1 MAATGPTLLDAR
13 TMDPGDFALALAL
26 REEFC
31 KLNVSVREYAANHN
45 LHYSTVSCY
54 LSCKKGLPPWTFIRT
69 LAQDVAK
76 AHGLQQPSRAMI
88 YYLWTLHRNAE
99 KGREKDPFEKLHAE
113 LAKAKKEAQVHA
125 RQERRINDQLLAAM
139 ANIAELK
146 SQVSALESGRVSPLP
161 HPSTE
166 LALRDVE
173 TQLRDERASAERI
186 IADLQAQLDRERE
199 LREKAERDCQHFENL
214 IREMLS
220 AARTAGAEGGDLP
233 EDRDE
238 PTTQAA
244 AGAPAEGEASS
255 GAQHSMPPYPAE
267 LTEWLRSRL
276 DAKDIELAAKAAKI
290 AELQA
295 TVDMTLD
302 NYRLANQKYL
312 EERDKALYWE
322 RRCLELQA
330 GEDGPQAALGDGQD
344 RVARTPWNRRP
355 APQPWTGAEAPN
367 LRERFDSST
376 PGRAAGPP

>member
-1 MAATGPTLLDAR
+1 
-13 TMDPGDFALALAL
+13 
-26 REEFC
+26 
-31 KLNVSVREYAANHN
+31 
-45 LHYSTVSCY
+45 
-54 LSCKKGLPPWTFIRT
+54 
-69 LAQDVAK
+69 
-76 AHGLQQPSRAMI
+76 
-88 YYLWTLHRNAE
+88 
-99 KGREKDPFEKLHAE
+99 
-113 LAKAKKEAQVHA
+113 
-125 RQERRINDQLLAAM
+125 M
-139 ANIAELK
+139 ANIADLK

-199 LREKAERDCQHFENL
+199 LRKKAEQDCQHFEKL

-233 EDRDE
+233 EDGDE
-238 PTTQAA
+238 PATQGGAD
-244 AGAPAEGEASS
+244 APAEGEEASVV
-255 GAQHSMPPYPAE
+255 QHSTPPYPAE

-276 DAKDIELAAKAAKI
+276 DAKDIELAAQAAKI

-322 RRCLELQA
+322 RRCAQLRA
-330 GEDGPQAALGDGQD
+330 GEDGSQAALGEGQD
-344 RVARTPWNRRP
+344 RAARTPWNRRP
-355 APQPWTGAEAPN
+355 APQPWTGAEPPT
-367 LRERFDSST
+367 LRDRFNSST